1 MKKTFRIL
9 KIEKLN
15 NSIYG
20 NPCRRLIV
28 EDEEGEILT
37 GKTATNAVLGWEV
50 SWTWEG
56 ESKTLVYHYTKNGNL
71 IFDRLTTNEEAKNA
85 D

>member
-1 MKKTFRIL
+1 MKKIFRIL
-9 KIEKLN
+9 KIENLN

-37 GKTATNAVLGWEV
+37 GKTATNSILGWEV
-50 SWTWEG
+50 SHTWEG
-56 ESKTLVYHYTKNGNL
+56 EKKVLAYHYTKGGNL
-71 IFDRLTTNEEAKNA
+71 IFDRLTTGEEA
-85 D
+85 